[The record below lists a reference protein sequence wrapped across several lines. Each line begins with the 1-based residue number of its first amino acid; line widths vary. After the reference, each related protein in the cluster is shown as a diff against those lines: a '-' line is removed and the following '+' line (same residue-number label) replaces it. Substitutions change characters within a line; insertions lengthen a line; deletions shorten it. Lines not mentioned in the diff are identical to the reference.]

1 MQIDRH
7 NAPAESSSRL
17 RRSGAPTQAS
27 YELLEVLLDGRLSN
41 DATNEK
47 LASLLEDIA
56 TLLELAHREGAA
68 SSNVSQ
74 KAPRLTQRPRE
85 VLQLIHA
92 GMTPMEIGEELH
104 ISVKTVRRH
113 IEILKRVLDEPHCQY
128 RKLPAKARD
137 MGIL

>member
-7 NAPAESSSRL
+7 SVPAQSSSRL
-17 RRSGAPTQAS
+17 RNSGASTQAS
-27 YELLEVLLDGRLSN
+27 YHLLEEALEGRLFN

-47 LASLLEDIA
+47 LAILLQDIA

-68 SSNVSQ
+68 SLNASQ
-74 KAPRLTQRPRE
+74 KAPVLTQRPRE
-85 VLQLIHA
+85 VLQLIHS
-92 GMTPMEIGEELH
+92 GMTPMEIGKELH

-113 IEILKRVLDEPHCQY
+113 IEILKLALDEPHCQY